1 MRGTGGALAQK
12 GGGVLLLVSA
22 ASRGFCR
29 EAKEGEGR
37 RRKKRVVAPKR
48 ESLSKSAE
56 TREAE
61 TSTVSRA

>member
-12 GGGVLLLVSA
+12 GGVVLLLVSA

-29 EAKEGEGR
+29 EAEGEGR

>member
-12 GGGVLLLVSA
+12 GGVVLLVSA